1 MKRHDITGKPGNG
14 NRNAV
19 MPEKEARKKQ
29 RDFFGLW
36 STVMEACGKNADDDD
51 PFWSLCDEIFKNEY
65 HDGKEAVE
73 WLKAETAKILDKEVA
88 EKVKNAAEE
97 LAITSKYFYLAVG
110 FALAQVYEI
119 SNPKV
124 REQIQYLR
132 KRVREAGIFPLIAR
146 EGQV

>member
-36 STVMEACGKNADDDD
+36 STVMEACGDNVDDA
-51 PFWSLCDEIFKNEY
+51 PFDELCDEIFKNEY

-73 WLKAETAKILDKEVA
+73 WLKAETAKIHDK
-88 EKVKNAAEE
+88 KVSENVMMAVGE
-97 LAITSKYFYLAVG
+97 LVDQSKYFYLAVG
-110 FALAQVYEI
+110 FGLARDYDVSGPEA
-119 SNPKV
+119 
-124 REQIQYLR
+124 REQIEYLR
-132 KRVREAGIFPLIAR
+132 ERIREAGLFPLIAR
-146 EGQV
+146 RM